1 MHGSFKKSSGMGD
14 ENQLFSQGNY
24 SIFRDA
30 RTTKNAL
37 PLEAVEGAAGASG
50 KGQPSIWRPRKAATV
65 WASFCSASVATV
77 SFSSARRTTQPIKS
91 PSERMGAATAK
102 V

>member
-1 MHGSFKKSSGMGD
+1 MVRLRNHPEWGMKISCFHREIIPFSGMPGR
-14 ENQLFSQGNY
+14 Q
-24 SIFRDA
+24 
-30 RTTKNAL
+30 KNAL
-37 PLEAVEGAAGASG
+37 PREAVEGAAGASG

-65 WASFCSASVATV
+65 WASFCSASVAAV
-77 SFSSARRTTQPIKS
+77 SFSSARRTTQPIRS